1 MLLTRQGAPSLIE
14 DKRRTF
20 TLWSK
25 APGVQHTAPKFCVCG
40 QVQKDFR
47 ERDAPKRKRWTP
59 NRTYTTTSAEARDS
73 IYSLSLCPRPRR
85 DIMLPRTKL
94 IGSARRLLR
103 RTPEYDVNESALAHR
118 HADARRAGSWA
129 PPTSRFATHAR
140 QDRGAPDPESTC
152 VRHPPPTKGASG
164 DAPARPL
171 SQLVPTGPH
180 PKTQAGALTHH
191 WSCQDNAAHTWP
203 MDLGIKRTPRA
214 LDRDGNCSDPHM

>member
-152 VRHPPPTKGASG
+152 VRHPPPHQRCFGRCSRATS
-164 DAPARPL
+164 L
-171 SQLVPTGPH
+171 SIGP
-180 PKTQAGALTHH
+180 
-191 WSCQDNAAHTWP
+191 D
-203 MDLGIKRTPRA
+203 RTPPQNASRRPNPSLVVSRQCCTHLA
-214 LDRDGNCSDPHM
+214 HGSRYKADPSGT